1 MRETK
6 TIQPKQKLKQRMWEI
21 TEVAKPGDTLSKA
34 FDIFIVGL
42 IFLNVLDVILSSV
55 KHIEARFATAFY
67 WFEIF
72 SVLVFT
78 LEYLARVWSCVTR
91 KEFSASI
98 TGRLRFMLKPLSVID
113 LLAVLPFY
121 LSFVTVDLRF
131 VRALRL
137 FRIFRLAKLT
147 RYSSSIRLFGRVLRN
162 NKEELVV
169 TAMVMILLVV
179 LASSVMYF
187 AENEAQP
194 DRFPDIPSTMWWS
207 VVTLTTVGYG
217 DVYPVT
223 TLGKFFAGII
233 AILGIGM
240 FALPTGI
247 IGASF
252 VAEIQRQKA
261 GKHLCPHCGKDV
273 DG

>member
-1 MRETK
+1 MSATEK
-6 TIQPKQKLKQRMWEI
+6 SPAKQHIKQRIWEI
-21 TEVAKPGDTLSKA
+21 FEVAQPGDRLSKICD
-34 FDIFIVGL
+34 FFIIVL
-42 IFLNVLDVILSSV
+42 IFLNVLAVFLSTV
-55 KHIEARFATAFY
+55 KPLEARFAAVFY
-67 WFEIF
+67 WFEVF

-78 LEYLARVWSCVTR
+78 LEYLARAWSCVTQ
-91 KEFSASI
+91 KEFSAPV
-98 TGRLRFMLKPLSVID
+98 TGRLRFLLKPMSVID

-131 VRALRL
+131 MRSLRL
-137 FRIFRLAKLT
+137 FRIFRVAKLS
-147 RYSSSIRLFGRVLRN
+147 RYSSSARLFGRVIKN

-169 TAMVMILLVV
+169 TAMIMALLVV
-179 LASSVMYF
+179 FSSSVMYF

-194 DRFPDIPSTMWWS
+194 DRFPDIPTTMWWS

-223 TLGKFFAGII
+223 ALGKFFAGVI

-247 IGASF
+247 LGASF

-261 GKHLCPHCGKDV
+261 GKHVCPHCGKDV
-273 DG
+273 D